1 VSCLALF
8 DACRR
13 IVIVA
18 GENSQEIKVN
28 VTAMFIHVGAYLMY
42 LIGLLYFFITSFATV
57 SGELT
62 THEWLVTQTIRTTFM
77 MIS

>member
-13 IVIVA
+13 IVVVA
-18 GENSQEIKVN
+18 VKNSEDIKVN
-28 VTAMFIHVGAYLMY
+28 VTAMFIHVSAYMIY

-62 THEWLVTQTIRTTFM
+62 THEWLVN
-77 MIS
+77 

>member
-1 VSCLALF
+1 MSCLALF

-13 IVIVA
+13 IVVVA
-18 GENSQEIKVN
+18 GKNSEDIKVN
-28 VTAMFIHVGAYLMY
+28 VTAMFIHVSAYMIY

-62 THEWLVTQTIRTTFM
+62 TDEWLVN
-77 MIS
+77 